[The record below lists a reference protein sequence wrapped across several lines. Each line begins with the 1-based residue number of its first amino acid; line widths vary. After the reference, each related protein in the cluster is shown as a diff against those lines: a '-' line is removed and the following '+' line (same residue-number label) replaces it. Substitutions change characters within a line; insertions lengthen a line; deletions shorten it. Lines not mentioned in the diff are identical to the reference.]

1 MTINQLKIMR
11 SMVLDLFSTFQKI
24 IKPFLLDD
32 LMRENIA
39 DCKLGISA
47 HFDSAIC
54 SAIITQKREEEIHF
68 SNLSN

>member
-1 MTINQLKIMR
+1 MT
-11 SMVLDLFSTFQKI
+11 LDLFSTFQKI

-32 LMRENIA
+32 LMKQNIA

-47 HFDSAIC
+47 HFDTAIY
-54 SAIITQKREEEIHF
+54 SAIITQKHGEEIHF